1 MWGHDLVDMTP
12 APVDVLPRQE
22 LPYKVP
28 PTTLPL
34 EVERFI
40 QEYVICGSA
49 GKAYRAVFGEARS
62 KNPASSGRDLLSRP
76 DVIVRLRM
84 HQHAIAA
91 MSVKTTDTLIRELE
105 EIVEAD
111 VSELIRITFGAC
123 RYCWGVGGFYQ
134 WRDMAEYEKA
144 VKVAVELGKATPDC
158 TGGFQYRFTAGV
170 NENCAVCEGQGIQ
183 RIVVADTET
192 LSPGARRLYKGLE
205 CNPDGT
211 VKKLLMHDQLAA
223 RAELHRIRGMHVE
236 RSLQLSLSATLP
248 DAKEI
253 AASPERV
260 NDFLEGLKT

>member
-1 MWGHDLVDMTP
+1 MTDL
-12 APVDVLPRQE
+12 PVE

-28 PTTLPL
+28 PTSLPL

-40 QEYVICGSA
+40 QEYVICGSP

-62 KNPASSGRDLLSRP
+62 KSPAAAGRGLLARP
-76 DVIVRLRM
+76 EVIARLRM

-91 MSVKTTDTLIRELE
+91 MSVKTTDTLVRELE

-111 VSELIRITFGAC
+111 VSELIRITTGAC

-144 VKVAVELGKATPDC
+144 VTDAINRGKTAPEC
-158 TGGFQYRFTAGV
+158 TGGFEYRFKAGP
-170 NENCAVCEGQGIQ
+170 NEDCTVCEGQGIQ
-183 RIVVADTET
+183 RIVVADAES
-192 LSPGARRLYKGLE
+192 LSPAARRLYKGLE
-205 CNPDGT
+205 CYPDGT
-211 VKKLLMHDQLAA
+211 VKKLLLHDQLAA

-236 RSLQLSLSATLP
+236 RSLNLSLSATLP

-253 AASPERV
+253 AANPERV
-260 NDFLEGLKT
+260 NDFLEGLKS